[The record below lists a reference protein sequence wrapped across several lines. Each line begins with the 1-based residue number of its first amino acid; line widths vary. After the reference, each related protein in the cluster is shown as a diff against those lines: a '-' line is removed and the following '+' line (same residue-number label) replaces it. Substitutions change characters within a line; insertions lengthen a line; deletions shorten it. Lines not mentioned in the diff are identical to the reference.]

1 MNNKLTIVLTTY
13 NRPKSLK
20 SAIDSILFQSF
31 KYFKLVIL
39 DNGSNKETSNLI
51 MSYNDNRIEYIK
63 NDVNDLEFL
72 NRAFTFTKLKYLM
85 ITHDDDTMEEGLIER
100 HISKM
105 DSDNRIGL
113 ISSSINLINNQG
125 YKLNKVRPRLKKD
138 KRWTKEQF
146 IQDYFF
152 KGDIIPCPASIFRSS
167 IIIENKFNYEWKVGP
182 AVDLYLLFKI
192 NMLNH
197 HIYLFKKPLYNYR
210 IHQKQDSEKNRILLE
225 YKVRPHIVKLL
236 TNKNLYKYVKKYEQA
251 SLGIILQIILN
262 NFFIGVFSFNELKR
276 QINRLKNEGLRINF
290 ISLYWFLFGT
300 MRGLKNFLFR

>member
-152 KGDIIPCPASIFRSS
+152 KGDI
-167 IIIENKFNYEWKVGP
+167 
-182 AVDLYLLFKI
+182 YLVRQA
-192 NMLNH
+192 
-197 HIYLFKKPLYNYR
+197 YLD
-210 IHQKQDSEKNRILLE
+210 QALLL
-225 YKVRPHIVKLL
+225 K
-236 TNKNLYKYVKKYEQA
+236 TNLIMSGK
-251 SLGIILQIILN
+251 
-262 NFFIGVFSFNELKR
+262 
-276 QINRLKNEGLRINF
+276 
-290 ISLYWFLFGT
+290 
-300 MRGLKNFLFR
+300 